1 MAKPAYIYDGT
12 QWVPI
17 GPSLGPNS
25 PVAYQTTAPTSPYTG
40 QVWTDS
46 DEGQKILRVWTGS
59 AWALFDGYSTTTP
72 SVTTYA
78 SGAYTLALADR
89 DGIVNLTG
97 GTNLVTNP
105 SFEVDTSGWF
115 GNAGATIART
125 TADKYS
131 GTASCLVTQVATSYS
146 GIMLTGSMPV
156 TAGTTNTISAYIRG
170 VTTSQ
175 PLMLN
180 VHQLDSGGAIAAQSN
195 SGNLTVTASQGW
207 SRYSATFSAVAS
219 AVSVRPMVMTPGLAT
234 AGHQFYVDDWLFE
247 QSSTLNPYFDNT
259 YACVVTVPT
268 NASAAF
274 PVGTR
279 TQLVNTS
286 SGTVSVVGASGVTMT
301 GVQTIASHQMM
312 TLIKLGTDSW
322 ERISAV
328 SSETGIHSFTSMGA

>member
-25 PVAYQTTAPTSPYTG
+25 PIAYQTSAPSSPYTG

-72 SVTTYA
+72 TISTQSA
-78 SGAYTLALADR
+78 STYTLTLSDS
-89 DGIVNLTG
+89 DDVIVLST
-97 GTNLVTNP
+97 
-105 SFEVDTSGWF
+105 
-115 GNAGATIART
+115 AGA
-125 TADKYS
+125 
-131 GTASCLVTQVATSYS
+131 
-146 GIMLTGSMPV
+146 
-156 TAGTTNTISAYIRG
+156 
-170 VTTSQ
+170 
-175 PLMLN
+175 
-180 VHQLDSGGAIAAQSN
+180 
-195 SGNLTVTASQGW
+195 
-207 SRYSATFSAVAS
+207 
-219 AVSVRPMVMTPGLAT
+219 
-234 AGHQFYVDDWLFE
+234 
-247 QSSTLNPYFDNT
+247 
-259 YACVVTVPT
+259 VVTVPT
-268 NASAAF
+268 NATVAF

-286 SGTVSVVGASGVTMT
+286 SGDVSVVGASGVTMT